1 MMLFRWEE
9 MDKKLNDSVK
19 QTNFVN
25 NILYDTSRTQFL
37 QILWNLDGRPKKEI
51 FLFILVLKL
60 IGNVTDNIGVVVSW
74 KCTRT
79 STYDR
84 QYRWSLT
91 SILCQRPTFQQSIVT
106 SHSRKTLLA
115 LTPMID
121 FAISP

>member
-60 IGNVTDNIGVVVSW
+60 IGNVTDNIGVVVS
-74 KCTRT
+74 
-79 STYDR
+79 
-84 QYRWSLT
+84 
-91 SILCQRPTFQQSIVT
+91 
-106 SHSRKTLLA
+106 
-115 LTPMID
+115 
-121 FAISP
+121 